1 MRQRNSLDP
10 FGSIKT
16 SLKSWLLPHPFKIV
30 GQVLI
35 LAVLAALAIQIVV
48 TNVLPDNGYV
58 NLNMENMQHL
68 MLFRRVI
75 SIVLY
80 LAIFFITCSREKN
93 EDEMT
98 AQLRGEVL
106 KEVCYVAMFFYIA
119 IKIVAT
125 ICAEEMPY
133 IMQDETSYF
142 APIIWMLYYGRFEQ
156 KMKNLRRQS
165 RQFNL

>member
-1 MRQRNSLDP
+1 MRERI
-10 FGSIKT
+10 SIIDRIK
-16 SLKSWLLPHPFKIV
+16 SCYKSWLLPHPFKIV
-30 GQVLI
+30 GQVLLLVI
-35 LAVLAALAIQIVV
+35 LIALAVQIIA
-48 TNVLPDNGYV
+48 THFFANGDAMSNPMV
-58 NLNMENMQHL
+58 QSA
-68 MLFRRVI
+68 FRRVVA
-75 SIVLY
+75 IVLY
-80 LAIFFITCSREKN
+80 FAILLITCSREKE

-98 AQLRGEVL
+98 AQLRGETL

-133 IMQDETSYF
+133 IMHDETSYF
-142 APIIWMLYYGRFEQ
+142 ASIIWMLYYGRFEQ

>member
-1 MRQRNSLDP
+1 MRERI
-10 FGSIKT
+10 SIIDRIKGC
-16 SLKSWLLPHPFKIV
+16 LKSWLLPHPFKIV

-35 LAVLAALAIQIVV
+35 LAVLAALAIQIIV

-58 NLNMENMQHL
+58 NLNMESLQQQ

-75 SIVLY
+75 SVLLY

-98 AQLRGEVL
+98 AQVRGEVL
-106 KEVCYVAMFFYIA
+106 KEVCYVVMFFYIA
-119 IKIVAT
+119 LKIAAT
-125 ICAEEMPY
+125 IFSENIPY
-133 IMQDETSYF
+133 IMHDETSYI
-142 APIIWMLYYGRFEQ
+142 ASIIWMLYYGRFEL
-156 KMKNLRRQS
+156 KMKSLRRQS

>member
-1 MRQRNSLDP
+1 MRERI
-10 FGSIKT
+10 SIIDRIK
-16 SLKSWLLPHPFKIV
+16 SCCKSWLLPHPFKV
-30 GQVLI
+30 AGQVLLLVI
-35 LAVLAALAIQIVV
+35 LIALAVQIIATNLLAIGDAMSNPMVQSA
-48 TNVLPDNGYV
+48 
-58 NLNMENMQHL
+58 
-68 MLFRRVI
+68 FRRVVA
-75 SIVLY
+75 IVLY
-80 LAIFFITCSREKN
+80 LAILLVTCSREKE

-98 AQLRGEVL
+98 AQLRGETL

-133 IMQDETSYF
+133 IMHDETSYF
-142 APIIWMLYYGRFEQ
+142 ASIIWMLYYGRFEQ

>member
-1 MRQRNSLDP
+1 MRERI
-10 FGSIKT
+10 SIIDRIK
-16 SLKSWLLPHPFKIV
+16 SCCKSWLLPHPFKIV
-30 GQVLI
+30 GQVLLLVI
-35 LAVLAALAIQIVV
+35 LIALVAQIIATHFFGFGEMAFDSIALAV
-48 TNVLPDNGYV
+48 
-58 NLNMENMQHL
+58 
-68 MLFRRVI
+68 FRRVVAV
-75 SIVLY
+75 VLY
-80 LAIFFITCSREKN
+80 LAILLITCSREKE

-98 AQLRGEVL
+98 AQLRGETL

-133 IMQDETSYF
+133 IMHDETSYF

-156 KMKNLRRQS
+156 KVKNLRRQS

>member
-1 MRQRNSLDP
+1 MRERI
-10 FGSIKT
+10 SIIDRIKGCC
-16 SLKSWLLPHPFKIV
+16 KSWLLPHPFKIV
-30 GQVLI
+30 GQVLLLVI
-35 LAVLAALAIQIVV
+35 LITLAVQIIATNLLAIGDAMSNPMVQSA
-48 TNVLPDNGYV
+48 
-58 NLNMENMQHL
+58 
-68 MLFRRVI
+68 FRRVI

-106 KEVCYVAMFFYIA
+106 KEVCYVVMFFYVALKIA
-119 IKIVAT
+119 AT
-125 ICAEEMPY
+125 IFSENIPY
-133 IMQDETSYF
+133 IMQDETSYI
-142 APIIWMLYYGRFEQ
+142 ASIIWMLYYGRFEQ

>member
-1 MRQRNSLDP
+1 MRERI
-10 FGSIKT
+10 SIIDRIK
-16 SLKSWLLPHPFKIV
+16 SCCKSWLLPHPFKV
-30 GQVLI
+30 AGQVLLLVI
-35 LAVLAALAIQIVV
+35 LIALAVQIIATNLLAIGDAMSNPMVQSA
-48 TNVLPDNGYV
+48 
-58 NLNMENMQHL
+58 
-68 MLFRRVI
+68 FRRVVA
-75 SIVLY
+75 IVLY
-80 LAIFFITCSREKN
+80 LAILLITCSREKE

-98 AQLRGEVL
+98 AQLRGETL

-133 IMQDETSYF
+133 IMHDETSYF
-142 APIIWMLYYGRFEQ
+142 ASIIWILYYGRFEQ

>member
-1 MRQRNSLDP
+1 MRERI
-10 FGSIKT
+10 SIIDRIK
-16 SLKSWLLPHPFKIV
+16 SCCKSWLLPHPFKIA
-30 GQVLI
+30 GQVLLLVI
-35 LAVLAALAIQIVV
+35 LIALAVQIIATNLLAIGDAMSNPMVQSA
-48 TNVLPDNGYV
+48 
-58 NLNMENMQHL
+58 
-68 MLFRRVI
+68 FRRVVA
-75 SIVLY
+75 IVLY
-80 LAIFFITCSREKN
+80 LAILLITCSREKE

-98 AQLRGEVL
+98 AQLRGETL

-133 IMQDETSYF
+133 IMHDETSYF
-142 APIIWMLYYGRFEQ
+142 ASIIWMLYYGRFEQ

>member
-1 MRQRNSLDP
+1 MRERI
-10 FGSIKT
+10 SIVDRIK
-16 SLKSWLLPHPFKIV
+16 SCCKSWLLPHPFKIV
-30 GQVLI
+30 GQVLLLVI
-35 LAVLAALAIQIVV
+35 LIALAVQIIATNLLAIGDAMSNPMVQSA
-48 TNVLPDNGYV
+48 
-58 NLNMENMQHL
+58 
-68 MLFRRVI
+68 FRRVVA
-75 SIVLY
+75 IVLY
-80 LAIFFITCSREKN
+80 FAILLITCSREKE

-98 AQLRGEVL
+98 AQLRGETL

-133 IMQDETSYF
+133 IMHDETSYF
-142 APIIWMLYYGRFEQ
+142 ASIIWMLYYGRFEQ

>member
-1 MRQRNSLDP
+1 MRERI
-10 FGSIKT
+10 SIIDRIKGC
-16 SLKSWLLPHPFKIV
+16 LKSWLLPHPFKIV

-48 TNVLPDNGYV
+48 TNVLPDSGNV
-58 NLNMENMQHL
+58 SLNMEGMQQQ

-106 KEVCYVAMFFYIA
+106 KEVCYVVMFFYVALKIA
-119 IKIVAT
+119 AT
-125 ICAEEMPY
+125 IFSEDMPY
-133 IMQDETSYF
+133 IMHDETSYF
-142 APIIWMLYYGRFEQ
+142 ASIIWMLYYGRFEQ

>member
-1 MRQRNSLDP
+1 MRERI
-10 FGSIKT
+10 SIIDRIK
-16 SLKSWLLPHPFKIV
+16 SCCKSWLLPHPFKV
-30 GQVLI
+30 AGQVLLLVI
-35 LAVLAALAIQIVV
+35 LIALVAQIIATHFFGFGEMAFDSIALVV
-48 TNVLPDNGYV
+48 
-58 NLNMENMQHL
+58 
-68 MLFRRVI
+68 FRRVVAV
-75 SIVLY
+75 VLY
-80 LAIFFITCSREKN
+80 LAIFFVTCSREKE

-98 AQLRGEVL
+98 AQLRGETL

-133 IMQDETSYF
+133 IMHDETSYF
-142 APIIWMLYYGRFEQ
+142 ASIIWMLYYGRFEQ

>member
-1 MRQRNSLDP
+1 MRERI
-10 FGSIKT
+10 SIIDRIK
-16 SLKSWLLPHPFKIV
+16 SCCKSWLLPHPFKV
-30 GQVLI
+30 AGQVLLLVI
-35 LAVLAALAIQIVV
+35 LIALAVQIIATNLLAIGDAMSNPMVQSA
-48 TNVLPDNGYV
+48 
-58 NLNMENMQHL
+58 
-68 MLFRRVI
+68 FRRVVA
-75 SIVLY
+75 IVLY
-80 LAIFFITCSREKN
+80 LAILLVTCSREKE

-98 AQLRGEVL
+98 AQLRGETL

-133 IMQDETSYF
+133 IMHDETSYF
-142 APIIWMLYYGRFEQ
+142 ASIIWILYYGRFEQ

>member
-1 MRQRNSLDP
+1 MRERI
-10 FGSIKT
+10 SIIDRIK
-16 SLKSWLLPHPFKIV
+16 SCCKSWLLPHPFKV
-30 GQVLI
+30 FGQVLLLVI
-35 LAVLAALAIQIVV
+35 LIALAVQIIATNLLAIGDAMSNPMVQSA
-48 TNVLPDNGYV
+48 
-58 NLNMENMQHL
+58 
-68 MLFRRVI
+68 FRRVVA
-75 SIVLY
+75 IVLY
-80 LAIFFITCSREKN
+80 LAILLITCSREKE

-98 AQLRGEVL
+98 AQLRGETL

-133 IMQDETSYF
+133 IMHDETSYF
-142 APIIWMLYYGRFEQ
+142 ASIIWMLYYGRFEQ

>member
-1 MRQRNSLDP
+1 MRERI
-10 FGSIKT
+10 SIIDRIKGC
-16 SLKSWLLPHPFKIV
+16 LKSWLLPHPFKIV

-48 TNVLPDNGYV
+48 TNVLPDNGAIS
-58 NLNMENMQHL
+58 LGMESLQQQ

-75 SIVLY
+75 SVLLY

-106 KEVCYVAMFFYIA
+106 KEVCYVVMFFYIA
-119 IKIVAT
+119 LKIAAT
-125 ICAEEMPY
+125 IFSENIPY
-133 IMQDETSYF
+133 IMQDETSYI
-142 APIIWMLYYGRFEQ
+142 ASIIWMLYYGRFEL
-156 KMKNLRRQS
+156 KMKSLRRQS

>member
-1 MRQRNSLDP
+1 MRERI
-10 FGSIKT
+10 SIIDRIK
-16 SLKSWLLPHPFKIV
+16 SCCKSWLLPHPFKV
-30 GQVLI
+30 AGQVLLLVI
-35 LAVLAALAIQIVV
+35 LIALAVQIIATNLLAIGDAISNPMVQSA
-48 TNVLPDNGYV
+48 
-58 NLNMENMQHL
+58 
-68 MLFRRVI
+68 FRRVVA
-75 SIVLY
+75 IVLY
-80 LAIFFITCSREKN
+80 LAILLITCSREKE

-98 AQLRGEVL
+98 AQLRGETL

-133 IMQDETSYF
+133 IMHDETSYF

>member
-1 MRQRNSLDP
+1 MRERI
-10 FGSIKT
+10 SIIDRIKGC
-16 SLKSWLLPHPFKIV
+16 LKSWLLPHPFKIV

-35 LAVLAALAIQIVV
+35 LAVLAALAIQIIV
-48 TNVLPDNGYV
+48 TNVLPDNGAIS
-58 NLNMENMQHL
+58 LGMESLQQQ

-75 SIVLY
+75 SVLLY

-106 KEVCYVAMFFYIA
+106 KEVCYVVMFFYIA
-119 IKIVAT
+119 LKIAAT
-125 ICAEEMPY
+125 IFSENIPY
-133 IMQDETSYF
+133 IMHDETSYI
-142 APIIWMLYYGRFEQ
+142 ASIIWMLYYGRFEL
-156 KMKNLRRQS
+156 KMKSLRRQS

>member
-1 MRQRNSLDP
+1 MRERI
-10 FGSIKT
+10 SIIDRIK
-16 SLKSWLLPHPFKIV
+16 SCCKSWLLPHPFKIV
-30 GQVLI
+30 GQVLLLVI
-35 LAVLAALAIQIVV
+35 LIALAVQIIATNLLA
-48 TNVLPDNGYV
+48 NGDAMSNPMV
-58 NLNMENMQHL
+58 QSA
-68 MLFRRVI
+68 FRRVVA
-75 SIVLY
+75 IVLY
-80 LAIFFITCSREKN
+80 LAILLVTCSREKE

-98 AQLRGEVL
+98 AQLRGETL

-133 IMQDETSYF
+133 IMHDETSYF
-142 APIIWMLYYGRFEQ
+142 ASIIWMLYYGRFEQ

>member
-1 MRQRNSLDP
+1 MRERI
-10 FGSIKT
+10 SIIDRIKGC
-16 SLKSWLLPHPFKIV
+16 LKSWLLPHPFKIV

-35 LAVLAALAIQIVV
+35 LAVLVALAIQIVV
-48 TNVLPDNGYV
+48 SNVLPDNGYV
-58 NLNMENMQHL
+58 NLNMENMQLL

-75 SIVLY
+75 SVLLY

-106 KEVCYVAMFFYIA
+106 KEVCYVVMFFYIA
-119 IKIVAT
+119 LKIAAT
-125 ICAEEMPY
+125 ILSDDIPY
-133 IMQDETSYF
+133 IMQDETSYI
-142 APIIWMLYYGRFEQ
+142 ASIIWMLYYGRFEQ
-156 KMKNLRRQS
+156 KMKSLRRQS

>member
-1 MRQRNSLDP
+1 MRERISILDR
-10 FGSIKT
+10 IK
-16 SLKSWLLPHPFKIV
+16 SCCKSWLLPHPFKV
-30 GQVLI
+30 AGQVLLLVI
-35 LAVLAALAIQIVV
+35 LIALAVQIIATNLLAIGDAMSNPMVQSA
-48 TNVLPDNGYV
+48 
-58 NLNMENMQHL
+58 
-68 MLFRRVI
+68 FRRVVA
-75 SIVLY
+75 IVLY
-80 LAIFFITCSREKN
+80 LAILLITCSREKE

-98 AQLRGEVL
+98 AQMRGETL

-133 IMQDETSYF
+133 IMHDETSYF

>member
-1 MRQRNSLDP
+1 MT
-10 FGSIKT
+10 FTEKKT
-16 SLKSWLLPHPFKIV
+16 MPQTIPFKIA
-30 GQVLI
+30 GQVLLLVI
-35 LAVLAALAIQIVV
+35 LIALAVKIIATNLLAIGDAMSNPMVQSA
-48 TNVLPDNGYV
+48 
-58 NLNMENMQHL
+58 
-68 MLFRRVI
+68 FRRAVA
-75 SIVLY
+75 IVLY
-80 LAIFFITCSREKN
+80 LAILLITCSREKE

-98 AQLRGEVL
+98 AQLRGETL

-133 IMQDETSYF
+133 IMHDETSYF